1 MQNESFSYGNVDIF
15 ALFDYPIKRTYQR
28 GYSMSE
34 TAEMKERSSVLELS
48 FQMGKV
54 LLENGAEISRVQ
66 ETMERVAKAYHAE
79 EFNVYVLTNAIFAN
93 GRENG
98 VEKRTEL
105 KHVPSTSIHF
115 GRICAVNQLSREIVE
130 GKHTVEEAFDLLDHA
145 REIPYS
151 PLPLAIFACALGS
164 AAFSF
169 LFGGSGWDS
178 LAAFLCGL
186 ALEPFLYWTGK
197 RKLSKFLTNLSASAL
212 VTLLGVVFMLLG
224 VGQNLDKIII
234 GSIIRLVP
242 GVALTTS
249 IRDFFN
255 GDYLSGAIRMIDA
268 FLVGGCIAVG
278 VGVVVRLAAPLLGGV
293 LP

>member
-1 MQNESFSYGNVDIF
+1 
-15 ALFDYPIKRTYQR
+15 
-28 GYSMSE
+28 MSE
-34 TAEMKERSSVLELS
+34 IRETGDRSSVLELS
-48 FQMGKV
+48 FQMGEA

-66 ETMERVAKAYHAE
+66 ETMERVAKAFQAE

-115 GRICAVNQLSREIVE
+115 GRICAVNQLSREIAE
-130 GKHTVEEAFDLLDHA
+130 GKHTVEEAFA
-145 REIPYS
+145 RLEQIRNIPYS
-151 PLPLAIFACALGS
+151 PLPLAIFACAVGS
-164 AAFSF
+164 AAFSY
-169 LFGGSGWDS
+169 LFGGSGWDA
-178 LAAFLCGL
+178 LTAFLCGL
-186 ALEPFLYWTGK
+186 VLEPFLFWTGK

-212 VTLLGVVFMLLG
+212 VTFCGAVLLLLGL
-224 VGQNLDKIII
+224 GQNLDKIII

-278 VGVVVRLAAPLLGGV
+278 VGVVVRLMSPLLGGA
-293 LP
+293 LL